1 VSSASALRLRAPLAI
16 ERFFDT
22 SLYLLIATGFFTL
35 AGTGKLDMLSV
46 LFVAA
51 ALIVRGAL
59 LVRGREFK
67 ISERYTNYATLVY
80 VVFYVADFFLISGS
94 FVNATVHLVLFSM
107 VVKMFSVHR
116 QRDNFYL
123 ALLAFLMVL
132 AAAVLTVDSTFFFA
146 FLLFLVLTATTF
158 LSMEMKRS
166 AETATAQA
174 REMPDQA
181 VLARSL
187 LIAAVVLVISI
198 SVASPIVFYVLPRT
212 SNGYL
217 SQLAQNNQVLTGF
230 GNEVQLG
237 QIGEIKQSSSIV
249 MHVQVFGDT
258 RGNFTNLKWRGVALG
273 LFDGR
278 KWDNPLTFSPI
289 PHGISGTFSL
299 RPQTGE
305 GFRPETSAKYT
316 HPYAH
321 MLNYRVVMEPIGA
334 NVFFVAPF
342 GDAIVGNYRS
352 VSQDLAGSA
361 FTDEPI
367 GIYVG
372 RSNVLEAEPELLRKA
387 SGEFPPEIALHYLQ
401 VPKLDPR
408 IAQLAAKVTADKTNN
423 YDRAREIENYLSTHY
438 GYTLKLSQ
446 TPPDDPLAEFL
457 FVRKEGHCEY
467 FASAMAIMLRTL
479 QIPTRVVNGF
489 RSAQFNDLTSSYIV
503 RASEAHTWVE
513 VYFPG
518 YGWSTF
524 DPTPPDPGSTSVL
537 RNSRMGLYLDAVGE
551 FWREW
556 VINYD
561 FGHQSNLQVRMFLF
575 SRSRMFAWKLALMRR
590 YYKLVSHASTTDV
603 RQIARRYGLV
613 LTALVA
619 LFLLAVNGR
628 KLLHTWRDYRI
639 AARPEDAPRAAA
651 SIWYERMTASLARR
665 GCEKKPAQTP
675 AEFVNSILEPE
686 LRRVVSVFTLH
697 YLRAR
702 FGEMTEDAKRLPEL
716 FAEVEIAARR

>member
-1 VSSASALRLRAPLAI
+1 MSSASSVQLRAPLAV

-22 SLYLLIATGFFTL
+22 SLYMLIATGFFTL
-35 AGTGKLDMLSV
+35 ASTGKLDMLSV
-46 LFVAA
+46 LFVAT
-51 ALIVRGAL
+51 ALITRGIF
-59 LVRGREFK
+59 LVRGREVK

-80 VVFYVADFFLISGS
+80 VLFYVADFLLLSGS
-94 FVNATVHLVLFSM
+94 FVYATVHLVLFSM

-146 FLLFLVLTATTF
+146 FLLFLILTATTF
-158 LSMEMKRS
+158 LSLEMKRS

-174 REMPDQA
+174 HDMPDQS

-198 SVASPIVFYVLPRT
+198 SVASPVVFYLLPRT

-249 MHVQVFGDT
+249 MHVQVIGDT
-258 RGNFTNLKWRGVALG
+258 HGDFTNLRWRGVALG

-278 KWDNPLTFSPI
+278 KWDNPLAPSPI
-289 PHGISGTFSL
+289 PHGISGTFRLS
-299 RPQTGE
+299 PQAGE
-305 GFRPETSAKYT
+305 GFRTQSSVRDLR
-316 HPYAH
+316 HNSH
-321 MLNYRVVMEPIGA
+321 MLNYRVVMEPIGT
-334 NVFFVAPF
+334 NVFFTVPF
-342 GDAIVGNYRS
+342 GESIIGNYHS
-352 VSQDLAGSA
+352 IVQDSAGSA

-372 RSNVLEAEPELLRKA
+372 HSSVTETQPELLRNA
-387 SGEFPPEIALHYLQ
+387 SGELPPEIALNYLQ
-401 VPKLDPR
+401 LPKLDPR
-408 IAQLAAKVTADKTNN
+408 ITQLASKIVAGKTNN
-423 YDRAREIENYLSTHY
+423 YDRAREIERYLSTHY

-446 TPPDDPLAEFL
+446 TPPPDPLAEFL
-457 FVRKEGHCEY
+457 FERKQGHCEY

-479 QIPTRVVNGF
+479 QIPSRVVNGF
-489 RSAQFNDLTSSYIV
+489 RGAQFNDLTSSYIV

-524 DPTPPDPGSTSVL
+524 DPTPPDPGSTSIL

-561 FGHQSNLQVRMFLF
+561 FGHQSNLQIRMFLF
-575 SRSRMFAWKLALMRR
+575 SRSRMFAWKVEMLRE
-590 YYKLVSHASTTDV
+590 YYKLVRQAGTTDI
-603 RQIARRYGLV
+603 RQIVRRYGMI
-613 LTALVA
+613 LTAVVA
-619 LFLLAVNGR
+619 FFLLIVNGR
-628 KLLHTWRDYRI
+628 RLLDLWRTHRI
-639 AARPEDAPRAAA
+639 ASNPEAAPQAAA
-651 SIWYERMTASLARR
+651 SIWYERMAAALARR

-675 AEFVNSILEPE
+675 SEFANSILEPE
-686 LRRVVSVFTLH
+686 LRHVVSVFTQH
-697 YLRAR
+697 YQRAR
-702 FGEMTEDAKRLPEL
+702 FGEMAEDARRLPEL
-716 FAEVEIAARR
+716 FAKVELAARR